1 MSINQLLAKAM
12 STTSEEE
19 AMSCLRM
26 ARKKGK
32 TFDMGSSSNSSTA
45 EYKGQGP
52 KYWYDKAAHYYN
64 EAKKRE
70 GDLTR
75 EQQTQLYRMYKN
87 AEEEKASVRVDNY
100 KLRKEL
106 EILKAKKTEGQWKLP
121 VIAFQFVI
129 IMVLVQFIH

>member
-1 MSINQLLAKAM
+1 MSNINQLLAKAM

-32 TFDMGSSSNSSTA
+32 TFDIGGSTSDAKYKDQTA
-45 EYKGQGP
+45 
-52 KYWYDKAAHYYN
+52 KYWYEKAAHYYN
-64 EAKKRE
+64 EAKKRD

-87 AEEEKASVRVDNY
+87 AEDARVELNLQRGRLEREISELKKVKSTKAWNM
-100 KLRKEL
+100 
-106 EILKAKKTEGQWKLP
+106 P
-121 VIAFQFVI
+121 VILLQAVI
-129 IMVLVQFIH
+129 IIMLVQFIH